1 MRLLTVILF
10 VGGLLLTSC
19 DSDDMDMSSGNL
31 NVQFTAVSA
40 AAGINNGRMLNDALS
55 YDRVLV
61 GLTEIELEMEGED
74 DDGNDDD
81 SSEEL
86 EYEGNYI
93 VDLLAGTSNPSLNT
107 VNIEPGTYSEIE
119 IEFEDILEGG
129 YSVVMDLVYAPN
141 GGSGTPVE
149 FRSEE
154 DYELEL
160 EDDITINAGDVQN
173 LILTLDLDR
182 VFNGIDFSRAEL
194 TDGTIRV
201 DEENNTALLD
211 TIENNIKNAL
221 DSDSDD
227 DDDDDD

>member
-19 DSDDMDMSSGNL
+19 DNDDMEMNSGNL

-61 GLTEIELEMEGED
+61 GLTEIELEMED
-74 DDGNDDD
+74 DDDDDDD

-86 EYEGNYI
+86 EYEGNYT
-93 VDLLAGTSNPSLNT
+93 VDLLAGTSNPSPNT
-107 VNIEPGTYSEIE
+107 VSIEPGTYNEIE

-160 EDDITINAGDVQN
+160 EDDITINAGDVKN

-182 VFNGIDFSRAEL
+182 VFNGINFSRAEL

-211 TIENNIKNAL
+211 AIESNIEDAL

-227 DDDDDD
+227 DDDDDDD

>member
-19 DSDDMDMSSGNL
+19 DNDDMEMNSGNL

-61 GLTEIELEMEGED
+61 GLTEIELEMED
-74 DDGNDDD
+74 DDDDDDD

-86 EYEGNYI
+86 EYEGNYT
-93 VDLLAGTSNPSLNT
+93 VDLLAGTSNPSPNT
-107 VNIEPGTYSEIE
+107 VSIEPGTYNEIE

-160 EDDITINAGDVQN
+160 EDDITINAGDVKN

-182 VFNGIDFSRAEL
+182 VFNGINFSRAEL

-211 TIENNIKNAL
+211 AIESNIKNAL

-227 DDDDDD
+227 DD

>member
-1 MRLLTVILF
+1 MS
-10 VGGLLLTSC
+10 GLLLTSC

-40 AAGINNGRMLNDALS
+40 AAGVNNGRMLNDALS
-55 YDRVLV
+55 YDRVLI

-74 DDGNDDD
+74 DDSDDDDD

-86 EYEGNYI
+86 EYEGNYT
-93 VDLLAGTSNPSLNT
+93 VDLLAGTSSPSLNT

-119 IEFEDILEGG
+119 IEFEDILEGD

-173 LILTLDLDR
+173 LILTLDLDQ
-182 VFNGIDFSRAEL
+182 VFNGIDFSQADV
-194 TDGTIRV
+194 TDGTIRI
-201 DEENNTALLD
+201 DEEHNTALLD
-211 TIENNIKNAL
+211 AIENNIENAL

-227 DDDDDD
+227 DDDDDDDDD

>member
-19 DSDDMDMSSGNL
+19 DNDDMEMNSGNL

-61 GLTEIELEMEGED
+61 GLTEIELEMED
-74 DDGNDDD
+74 DDDDDDD

-86 EYEGNYI
+86 EYEGNYT
-93 VDLLAGTSNPSLNT
+93 VDLLAGTSNPSPNT
-107 VNIEPGTYSEIE
+107 VSIEPGTYNEIE

-160 EDDITINAGDVQN
+160 EDDITINAGDVKN

-182 VFNGIDFSRAEL
+182 VFNGINFSRAEL

-211 TIENNIKNAL
+211 AIESNIKDAL

>member
-19 DSDDMDMSSGNL
+19 DNDDMEMNSGNL

-61 GLTEIELEMEGED
+61 GLTEIELEMED
-74 DDGNDDD
+74 DDDDDDD

-86 EYEGNYI
+86 EYEGNYT
-93 VDLLAGTSNPSLNT
+93 VDLLAGTSNPSPNT
-107 VNIEPGTYSEIE
+107 VSIEPGTYNEIE

-160 EDDITINAGDVQN
+160 EDDITINAGDVKN

-182 VFNGIDFSRAEL
+182 VFNGINFSRAEL

-211 TIENNIKNAL
+211 AIESNIKDAL

-227 DDDDDD
+227 DDDDDDD